1 MELIIFA
8 ALRKASTDSLARHR
22 LLIGKIE
29 RIASLS
35 TASVLA
41 KSVTATG
48 PDSSK
53 DVQSLALEILDK
65 VK

>member
-1 MELIIFA
+1 MIIL
-8 ALRKASTDSLARHR
+8 ALRKAGTDSLTQHKS
-22 LLIGKIE
+22 LIGKIE

-41 KSVTATG
+41 KSVTA
-48 PDSSK
+48 DSK
-53 DVQSLALEILDK
+53 DVQSLALEVLDK